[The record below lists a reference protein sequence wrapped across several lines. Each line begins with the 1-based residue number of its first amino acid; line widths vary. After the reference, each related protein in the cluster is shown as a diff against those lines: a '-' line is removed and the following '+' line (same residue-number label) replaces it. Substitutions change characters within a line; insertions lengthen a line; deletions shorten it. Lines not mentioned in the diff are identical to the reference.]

1 MDLFV
6 SPFQDTVPNTAYYTP
21 SLPPTSPVR
30 VASPTSP
37 PPQSTM
43 ANAPQRNYSATTGT
57 RLFKQCPAH
66 GTRAVYQTQ
75 PSTVSLD
82 TAIRLVSQAVHQ
94 DTAKNYAEAA
104 RCYREAIA
112 VFHAARDG

>member
-1 MDLFV
+1 
-6 SPFQDTVPNTAYYTP
+6 
-21 SLPPTSPVR
+21 
-30 VASPTSP
+30 
-37 PPQSTM
+37 M
-43 ANAPQRNYSATTGT
+43 ANAPQRNFSATTTGT

-112 VFHAARDG
+112 VFHAARDGEQ

>member
-1 MDLFV
+1 
-6 SPFQDTVPNTAYYTP
+6 
-21 SLPPTSPVR
+21 
-30 VASPTSP
+30 
-37 PPQSTM
+37 M

-66 GTRAVYQTQ
+66 GTRAVYPHYNPQLG
-75 PSTVSLD
+75 TVSLD